1 MLMQI
6 NKDEQHG
13 NYIVQR
19 YENGKVTINGIDY
32 TQNLIVSATV
42 LIENW
47 EPSNFSPILSLK
59 PVVVLLGTGAQIVF
73 PESKTLKP
81 FYENNIGVEI
91 MDTPAAC
98 RTFNILMSEHRNAVL
113 AIIV

>member
-6 NKDEQHG
+6 LKDEQHS
-13 NYIVQR
+13 NAKVQR
-19 YENGKVTINGIDY
+19 YENGKVTINGINY
-32 TQNLIVSATV
+32 TQNLILSPTM

-47 EPSNFSPILSLK
+47 EPSDFNSILCLK
-59 PVVVLLGTGAQIVF
+59 PTVVILGTGATLLF
-73 PESKTLKP
+73 PEPAELKS

-91 MDTPAAC
+91 MDTSAAC
-98 RTFNILMSEHRNAVL
+98 RTFNILMAEHRNAVL